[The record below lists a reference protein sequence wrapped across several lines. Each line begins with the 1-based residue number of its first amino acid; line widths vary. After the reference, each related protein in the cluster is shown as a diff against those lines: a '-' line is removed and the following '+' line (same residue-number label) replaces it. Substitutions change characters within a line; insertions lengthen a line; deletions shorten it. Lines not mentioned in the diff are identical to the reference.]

1 MPVDYAALRPGQEI
15 SRQTYRLDPDT
26 VARYVE
32 AVGDQSRFSMQPRDT
47 APVPPMAVAALGL
60 RGVLEDLA
68 IPGGA
73 VHAGQ
78 ELEFSGAVQVGETL
92 QCIATL
98 AQNSVRGEW
107 RFMVVQLA
115 VQDGGGRQVMTG
127 KSTIMVPE

>member
-1 MPVDYAALRPGQEI
+1 MTVDYAALRPGQEI
-15 SRQTYRLDPDT
+15 SRQTYRLDADT

-32 AVGDQSRFSMQPRDT
+32 AVGDQSRFSTQPLDA

-92 QCIATL
+92 QGTATL
-98 AQNSVRGEW
+98 VQNSVRGEW

-115 VQDGGGRQVMTG
+115 VLDSAGQQVMTG

>member
-32 AVGDQSRFSMQPRDT
+32 AVGDQSRFSTQPRDT

-78 ELEFSGAVQVGETL
+78 ELEFSGAVQAGETL

-127 KSTIMVPE
+127 KSTIMIPE